1 MLHLALVHLNCAFF
15 SLRHDPAIVL
25 GQAALELRSVEKPL
39 KLNNSFAFIRSCT
52 TGGGDESECGE
63 GCAHGC
69 RIAQLS
75 SPATVGAN
83 RLGSAARRL
92 LRLARLLPATTFS
105 PVGTAERGFFLRPP
119 LNAHAWPGCTSAP
132 SRPRH
137 SADGYSPEEPRQPMP
152 GTRSDPGSR
161 RRPRPMMRPVTRS
174 SDSSDTSAST
184 RRAATSGPGSCSSK
198 TWPGWQACDAR
209 PGSDHT
215 EGRFRQKYPR
225 GLTRHRGYAGW

>member
-1 MLHLALVHLNCAFF
+1 MLHLALVHLNRAFF

-52 TGGGDESECGE
+52 TGGDDESECGE
-63 GCAHGC
+63 GYAHGC

-105 PVGTAERGFFLRPP
+105 PVGTAERGFFLRTP
-119 LNAHAWPGCTSAP
+119 LERARLARMHQRAVEAAAL
-132 SRPRH
+132 
-137 SADGYSPEEPRQPMP
+137 ADGYSPEEPRQPMP
-152 GTRSDPGSR
+152 GTGSDPGSR
-161 RRPRPMMRPVTRS
+161 RQPRPMMRPVT
-174 SDSSDTSAST
+174 
-184 RRAATSGPGSCSSK
+184 
-198 TWPGWQACDAR
+198 
-209 PGSDHT
+209 
-215 EGRFRQKYPR
+215 
-225 GLTRHRGYAGW
+225 